1 MSLMEEERF
10 QNQNDERSNVCG
22 SPHAEGAKIKKK
34 YAIKGSLKDQNHFFK
49 CFV

>member
-1 MSLMEEERF
+1 MKLRRTELPQMSLMEEERF

-34 YAIKGSLKDQNHFFK
+34 RN
-49 CFV
+49 